1 MNAMPRLLLPG
12 KAELLSYHD
21 KETRMNRITRRRITN
36 TLLASLLA
44 ASAVLPAQAQER
56 PAKILLGFPAGGSF
70 DTIARLLAD
79 KLKGELNRPI
89 IVENKP
95 GAGGRLAVDSFKN
108 APADGSVVMFAPGAV
123 TSLYQFTVAKLN
135 YDPVKD
141 LTPIGTVAEFPFVI
155 AVNPKSNIGSL
166 SELVASVKKNTT
178 SSLFGT
184 PALAAPPHF
193 YGTNFG
199 DAIGVKFEPVPFQG
213 SAPLNMA
220 LIGGQISMAVDV
232 MGGSLEN
239 HRAGKIRILA
249 VSTAQRAPQLPD
261 VPTFAESGFA
271 SITGGDFNALFAPA
285 NTPAATVAAWSNA
298 LTKVMALPEVKEKL
312 IMMGFIPVG
321 KSPEELASRAASSA
335 KLWEKAVKAAGFVA
349 E

>member
-1 MNAMPRLLLPG
+1 MI
-12 KAELLSYHD
+12 
-21 KETRMNRITRRRITN
+21 RITRRHASHTLLG
-36 TLLASLLA
+36 TLLAG
-44 ASAVLPAQAQER
+44 SAIFSAQAQER

-79 KLKGELNRPI
+79 KLKNELNRPI

-95 GAGGRLAVDSFKN
+95 GAGGRLAADSFKN
-108 APADGSVVMFAPGAV
+108 MPNDGSVVMFAPGAI

-135 YDPVKD
+135 YNPVKD

-155 AVNPKSNIGSL
+155 AVNQKSNFKTL
-166 SELVASVKKNTT
+166 SELVAAIKNSPSTA
-178 SSLFGT
+178 LFGT

-213 SAPLNMA
+213 SAPVNMA
-220 LIGGQISMAVDV
+220 LIGGQIPMAVDV

-261 VPTFAESGFA
+261 VPTFAEAGYA
-271 SITGGDFNALFAPA
+271 GITGGDFNALFAPA
-285 NTPAATVAAWSNA
+285 NTPAATVATWSNA
-298 LTKVMALPEVKEKL
+298 LVKVMAMPEVKDKL
-312 IMMGFIPVG
+312 IAMGFIPVG
-321 KSPEELASRAASSA
+321 KSPEELADRATSSA
-335 KLWEKAVKAAGFVA
+335 RIWQKAVKAAGFVP